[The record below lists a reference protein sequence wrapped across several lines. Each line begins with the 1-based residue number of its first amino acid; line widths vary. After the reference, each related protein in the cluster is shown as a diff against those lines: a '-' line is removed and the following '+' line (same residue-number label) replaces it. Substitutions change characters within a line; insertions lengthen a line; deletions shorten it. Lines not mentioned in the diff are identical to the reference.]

1 MTTLFL
7 IRHATT
13 AATGTRL
20 GGRTQASLDERGRN
34 QATAAASRLADVPFA
49 ALYASPLPRTT
60 ETAQLIAEPHRLD
73 VLPCEG
79 VLEVDYGRWTDRP
92 LKQVAR
98 TKLWP
103 VIQARPSL
111 VEFPDGETIRDAQ
124 LRAITAIEEIVAR
137 HKGKVVG
144 VVSHADLIKA
154 VVSFYLGQPL
164 DLFQRIMIAPA
175 SATVLQL
182 SPGGRPALLRLND
195 DGPME
200 AERFRPPPKAGGAKA
215 GGSKGGAKAGGS
227 KGGAKAGGSKGGR
240 RG

>member
-13 AATGTRL
+13 AATGKRL
-20 GGRTQASLDERGRN
+20 GGRTEAPLDDPGRA
-34 QATAAASRLADVPFA
+34 QAAAAAARLADVPFA
-49 ALYASPLPRTT
+49 ALYASPLPRTMQ
-60 ETAQLIAEPHRLD
+60 TAQLVAEPHGLD
-73 VLPCEG
+73 VQRCDG
-79 VLEVDYGRWTDRP
+79 AIEVDYGRWTDRP
-92 LKQVAR
+92 LKQVSR

-111 VEFPDGETIRDAQ
+111 VEFPDGGETIRAAQ
-124 LRAITAIEEIVAR
+124 LRAVDAVEEIVAR
-137 HKGKVVG
+137 HKRKVVG
-144 VVSHADLIKA
+144 VVSHADVIKA

-164 DLFQRIMIAPA
+164 DLFQRITIAPA

-195 DGPME
+195 DGPMA
-200 AERFRPPPKAGGAKA
+200 AERFRSPSTAAA
-215 GGSKGGAKAGGS
+215 SARTTTKGGA
-227 KGGAKAGGSKGGR
+227 